1 MFGRKP
7 KPQPT
12 NAQSDAAQITN
23 IMASTN
29 AMMAQFATNAQR

>member
-7 KPQPT
+7 KPTAT
-12 NAQSDAAQITN
+12 NAQADAALIKD
-23 IMASTN
+23 IMSSTN